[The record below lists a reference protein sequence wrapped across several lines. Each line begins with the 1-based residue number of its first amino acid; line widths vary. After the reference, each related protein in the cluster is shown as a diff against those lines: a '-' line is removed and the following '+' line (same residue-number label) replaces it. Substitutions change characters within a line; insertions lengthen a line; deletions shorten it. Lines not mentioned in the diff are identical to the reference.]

1 MMHVIQIYACLFNTP
16 ISPCTCNRS
25 LEIRC
30 YSDKLELTQILLR
43 QSEQKIAG
51 WGLWFGEPLQ
61 CLYWPRPP
69 WSQCKIDLKSQKPH
83 SGVILLF
90 SLIPQSSMIPRWLW
104 LEIRYGPVCAYT
116 ITYKLICAGAHNK
129 SMKCW
134 QVAALHMDN
143 LSFQQISGGKTN
155 NYFEGF
161 LNGSI
166 FSFYPPLWACMP
178 IVRVCLIKSCRDH
191 LLLLPWLAH

>member
-1 MMHVIQIYACLFNTP
+1 MHLQPVSGNQMLFWQTRVNSDFTPTIWAKNCRVGALIWRALHCLNV
-16 ISPCTCNRS
+16 
-25 LEIRC
+25 
-30 YSDKLELTQILLR
+30 
-43 QSEQKIAG
+43 
-51 WGLWFGEPLQ
+51 PL
-61 CLYWPRPP
+61 PP

-104 LEIRYGPVCAYT
+104 LEIRYGPVYAFT
-116 ITYKLICAGAHNK
+116 ITYKLICAHNK